1 MRLGQFSFYLEIK
14 LKPLCL
20 ERGNLWVKKLNNNH
34 GRLGVLVFPLCLPF
48 VKRITHDLATL
59 S

>member
-48 VKRITHDLATL
+48 VESITHD
-59 S
+59 